1 MNVKDKENFK
11 KIITETIKKFQLKEN
26 KASEISSILLNLS
39 LGPENP
45 TVPGVSSKVK
55 IESSDL
61 LGRYAVADEDIAP
74 GTIVASGDPTVAILN
89 PDNR

>member
-1 MNVKDKENFK
+1 M
-11 KIITETIKKFQLKEN
+11 
-26 KASEISSILLNLS
+26 
-39 LGPENP
+39 
-45 TVPGVSSKVK
+45 PGVGSKVE

-61 LGRYAVADEDIAP
+61 LGRYAVASKDIAP

>member
-1 MNVKDKENFK
+1 M
-11 KIITETIKKFQLKEN
+11 
-26 KASEISSILLNLS
+26 
-39 LGPENP
+39 
-45 TVPGVSSKVK
+45 PGVSSKVK

-61 LGRYAVADEDIAP
+61 LGRYAVADEDILP